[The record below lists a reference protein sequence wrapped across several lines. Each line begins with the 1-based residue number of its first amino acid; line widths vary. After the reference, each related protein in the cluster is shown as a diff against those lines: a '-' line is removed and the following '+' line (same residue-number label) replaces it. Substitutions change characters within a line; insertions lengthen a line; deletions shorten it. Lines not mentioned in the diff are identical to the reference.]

1 MRHLV
6 LSLALIVSTL
16 GLPTFALR
24 ASVGRP
30 AIPAAQVHELP
41 NVPLVSS
48 GWQEKFW
55 THADGTK
62 FHYLEWGT
70 GTPVILIHGSGGTAL
85 NWMMNGL
92 GASLAKTNRVL
103 AIDMRGHGQTVG
115 PDGKRQRRT
124 PNMDLDVLA
133 FMDAMKIQR
142 AHIGGFSMGGSITS
156 QLMARAPERFI
167 TAHFG
172 GSGVREDEN
181 SEFAKLIP
189 PDPTGTAPLDAE
201 ARKLYQA
208 RQASEAA
215 KAGVANANDES
226 QLSSQPVPAAVARPP
241 LELKKI
247 DFPDSRRRRR
257 VRPAVHAH
265 APPVAGGAELPAR
278 DPEEPRAPVV
288 LHGRHRAGAVS
299 GCVDEFHRQQQPEA
313 IGTRRTWPRLSASSR
328 RCVVFER
335 APAVSSFRSPDSTPR
350 TSCSR
355 SFFHQELRE
364 LPALGLTLERHVFDY
379 GLEVQEVPQGLSITK
394 RQEPSA

>member
-1 MRHLV
+1 MRHITI
-6 LSLALIVSTL
+6 SLALILSAIGSPAVS
-16 GLPTFALR
+16 
-24 ASVGRP
+24 
-30 AIPAAQVHELP
+30 AAQVHELP

-48 GWQEKFW
+48 GWQDKFW
-55 THADGTK
+55 THSDGTK

-92 GASLAKTNRVL
+92 GASLARTNRVL

-124 PNMDLDVLA
+124 PNMDLDVIA

-181 SEFAKLIP
+181 GEFAKLIP
-189 PDPTGTAPLDAE
+189 PDPKGTAPLDAE

-215 KAGVANANDES
+215 KAGVSNANDES
-226 QLSSQPVPAAVARPP
+226 QLSSQPVPAAVPRPP
-241 LELKKI
+241 LDLKTITFPILGVVGEFDQPYTRTHRLWREAPNFQRVILRNRGHLSSYMAGIAPELY
-247 DFPDSRRRRR
+247 
-257 VRPAVHAH
+257 
-265 APPVAGGAELPAR
+265 R
-278 DPEEPRAPVV
+278 DA
-288 LHGRHRAGAVS
+288 LTN
-299 GCVDEFHRQQQPEA
+299 F
-313 IGTRRTWPRLSASSR
+313 IASHN
-328 RCVVFER
+328 
-335 APAVSSFRSPDSTPR
+335 PK
-350 TSCSR
+350 
-355 SFFHQELRE
+355 H
-364 LPALGLTLERHVFDY
+364 
-379 GLEVQEVPQGLSITK
+379 
-394 RQEPSA
+394 